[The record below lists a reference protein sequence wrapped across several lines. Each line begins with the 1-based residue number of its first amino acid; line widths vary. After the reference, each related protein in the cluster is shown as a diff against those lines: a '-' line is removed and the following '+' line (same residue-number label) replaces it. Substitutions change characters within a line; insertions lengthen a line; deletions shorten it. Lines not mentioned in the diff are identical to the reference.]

1 MEELANLFG
10 VEKGAGLSY
19 FSFPQ
24 ILAATDNLSCR
35 NMVGHGG
42 FGYTYK
48 VTFLETNSSIRQ
60 NIELLKSLR
69 Y

>member
-1 MEELANLFG
+1 MEELANLFS

-24 ILAATDNLSCR
+24 ILATTDNLSWR

-42 FGYTYK
+42 FGYIYK
-48 VTFLETNSSIRQ
+48 VTFLET
-60 NIELLKSLR
+60 
-69 Y
+69 

>member
-1 MEELANLFG
+1 MEELANLFS

-24 ILAATDNLSCR
+24 ILAATDNLSWR

-42 FGYTYK
+42 FGYIYK
-48 VTFLETNSSIRQ
+48 VTFLET
-60 NIELLKSLR
+60 
-69 Y
+69 